1 MTGKDVNGN
10 ITVPIDAGRLTDGLK
25 TMFFGLSE
33 VFASLG
39 QQAQGEG
46 FRKTAD
52 DIGVS
57 EKKISSNI
65 SNKTSASSDSSK
77 ADTADDSAGV
87 AKKPEKDLTAE
98 AAEEAK
104 KVSRDTPKAAEKA
117 TEDKAE
123 EKPAQ
128 TSSVTMPEIIKIV
141 TKKIEADRGNSAK
154 IGEIVKSFGIGK
166 LTELTEDKYEAF
178 LTQLTAL

>member
-46 FRKTAD
+46 FKRTAD

-57 EKKISSNI
+57 GAGNTSTNSNNI
-65 SNKTSASSDSSK
+65 SAASEADPANAADK
-77 ADTADDSAGV
+77 ASPS

-104 KVSRDTPKAAEKA
+104 KASGDTPKAAEKA
-117 TEDKAE
+117 TEDKPS
-123 EKPAQ
+123 K

-141 TKKIEADRGNSAK
+141 TKKIEADRGNSTK
-154 IGEIVKSFGIGK
+154 IGDIVKSFGIGK
-166 LTELTEDKYEAF
+166 LTELPEDKYEAF